1 MKNTV
6 TKHYPNFN
14 TILDII
20 SKKSP
25 MHRNTLAGHF
35 SQRDDLFWERAETFS
50 KGFLEYLKKE
60 NSSIE
65 EAVDAYLEMCQIML
79 KEQIKFQR
87 TGTYSCAN
95 ATEANEQVY
104 SSEKRMMNYMRGLA
118 LSTYLWPN
126 HYLMY
131 DFYLNGLK
139 ELGNV
144 SEYLEIGI
152 GHAVYFIESL
162 RQFPAARFKALDI
175 SAASLKMAAAMIKAF
190 APKAAYELKQTDVAN
205 FNEGTYD
212 YIVMGEVLEHVDNPQ
227 ELLRKIHSLLNK
239 KGRFYVT
246 TCANAPAVDHV
257 YLYDSVDHI
266 RREIRECGFTI
277 DADLA
282 LAVDGSDESTWEK
295 GKTEINYAAFLSKK
309 T

>member
-1 MKNTV
+1 MTNTMIKNC
-6 TKHYPNFN
+6 PNFEK
-14 TILDII
+14 ILYII

-35 SQRDDLFWERAETFS
+35 SQRDEKFWKRAETFS
-50 KGFLEYLKKE
+50 KGFFEYLKNE
-60 NSSIE
+60 NSTID

-95 ATEANEQVY
+95 ATEANEHVY
-104 SSEKRMMNYMRGLA
+104 SSEKKMMNYMRGLA

-131 DFYLNGLK
+131 DFYFTGLGKLN
-139 ELGNV
+139 NV
-144 SEYLEIGI
+144 FKCLEIGI

-162 RQFPAARFKALDI
+162 RQFPKARFKALDI
-175 SAASLKMAAAMIKAF
+175 SPASLKMAAAMIAAF
-190 APKAAYELKQTDVAN
+190 VPKAVYELKETDVAT

-212 YIVMGEVLEHVDNPQ
+212 YIVMGEVLEHVDNPK

-239 KGRFYVT
+239 NGHFYVT

-257 YLYDSVDHI
+257 YLYDSVGHI
-266 RREIRECGFTI
+266 RREIEECGYKI

-282 LAVDGSDESTWEK
+282 LAVDGSDKSKWIK
-295 GKTEINYAAFLSKK
+295 VKTEINYAAFLSKK
-309 T
+309 P

>member
-1 MKNTV
+1 MTA
-6 TKHYPNFN
+6 TKMNNCPNFN
-14 TILDII
+14 KILEII

-35 SQRDDLFWERAETFS
+35 SQRDDKFWERAETFS
-50 KGFLEYLKKE
+50 TGFLDYLANE
-60 NSSIE
+60 QSSIND
-65 EAVDAYLEMCQIML
+65 AVDAYLEMCQIML

-87 TGTYSCAN
+87 TGTYSCTN

-104 SSEKRMMNYMRGLA
+104 SEEKKMMNYMRGLA

-131 DFYLNGLK
+131 DFYLDGLRALK
-139 ELGNV
+139 GV
-144 SEYLEIGI
+144 SDYLEIGV

-162 RQFPAARFKALDI
+162 RQFPTARFMALDI
-175 SAASLKMAAAMIKAF
+175 SPASLKMAAAMITAF
-190 APKAAYELKQTDVAN
+190 APKASYKFKETDVAN

-212 YIVMGEVLEHVDNPQ
+212 YIVMGEVLEHVDDPQ
-227 ELLRKIHSLLNK
+227 TLLRKIHSLLK
-239 KGRFYVT
+239 TGGHFYVT

-266 RREIRECGFTI
+266 RREIKECGFRI
-277 DADLA
+277 DRDLA
-282 LAVDGSDESTWEK
+282 LAVDGSDESKWEK
-295 GKTEINYAAFLSKK
+295 GKTEINYAAFLSK
-309 T
+309 TP